1 MRAEPS
7 GAVALLEFFLATAGA
22 WIVAADVFQRV
33 ARRFLMVV
41 VAVWAMH
48 VTMVVAM
55 VVVVRMIVIAVGAV
69 DVGFLLHGAYS
80 GM

>member
-1 MRAEPS
+1 
-7 GAVALLEFFLATAGA
+7 VALLEFFLATAGA
-22 WIVAADVFQRV
+22 GIVAADVFQRV

-69 DVGFLLHGAYS
+69 DVRFLLHGAYS

>member
-48 VTMVVAM
+48 VTMVV
-55 VVVVRMIVIAVGAV
+55 RMIVIAVGAV

>member
-1 MRAEPS
+1 
-7 GAVALLEFFLATAGA
+7 
-22 WIVAADVFQRV
+22 
-33 ARRFLMVV
+33 MVV
-41 VAVWAMH
+41 IAIWTMH
-48 VTMVVAM
+48 VAM

>member
-22 WIVAADVFQRV
+22 WVVAADVFQRV

-55 VVVVRMIVIAVGAV
+55 VVRMIVIAVGAV

>member
-1 MRAEPS
+1 MQAEPS

-69 DVGFLLHGAYS
+69 DVRFLLHGAYS

>member
-7 GAVALLEFFLATAGA
+7 GAVALLELFLAAAWAG
-22 WIVAADVFQRV
+22 IVATNVFQRV
-33 ARRFLMVV
+33 ARRFLMRV
-41 VAVWAMH
+41 VAVRTMYVVMH
-48 VTMVVAM
+48 
-55 VVVVRMIVIAVGAV
+55 VVVRMIVIAVGAV

>member
-1 MRAEPS
+1 
-7 GAVALLEFFLATAGA
+7 
-22 WIVAADVFQRV
+22 
-33 ARRFLMVV
+33 MVV
-41 VAVWAMH
+41 IAVRAMH
-48 VTMVVAM
+48 VAM

>member
-1 MRAEPS
+1 
-7 GAVALLEFFLATAGA
+7 
-22 WIVAADVFQRV
+22 
-33 ARRFLMVV
+33 MVV

-48 VTMVVAM
+48 VTM

>member
-1 MRAEPS
+1 
-7 GAVALLEFFLATAGA
+7 VALLEFFLATAGA

-69 DVGFLLHGAYS
+69 DVRFLLHGAYS

>member
-1 MRAEPS
+1 
-7 GAVALLEFFLATAGA
+7 
-22 WIVAADVFQRV
+22 
-33 ARRFLMVV
+33 MVV

-55 VVVVRMIVIAVGAV
+55 VVRMIVIAVGAV